1 MQRNSIL
8 YMQIKTRLIAIN
20 YGNSEING
28 NSKINCLT
36 AIKHTFHRLFNLLN
50 RPRLQWAGFF
60 TTLWLPEYYLLSKS
74 VLLCTIIIIAL
85 LIYPVCYPVDLSFCL
100 HIALYC
106 VVLCAFSFYKLQIC
120 GFCHNLPYLQR
131 HCHYCSLMCT
141 VLVQTKYISFL
152 ISLNLL
158 IDCYITL

>member
-36 AIKHTFHRLFNLLN
+36 AIKNTFHRLFNLLN
-50 RPRLQWAGFF
+50 RPRLQRAGFF
-60 TTLWLPEYYLLSKS
+60 TTLWLPEHYLLSKS

-85 LIYPVCYPVDLSFCL
+85 LIYPVSYPVDL

-106 VVLCAFSFYKLQIC
+106 VVLCGFSFYKFQIC
-120 GFCHNLPYLQR
+120 GFYHNPPYFQS
-131 HCHYCSLMCT
+131 HCHDCSLMCT
-141 VLVQTKYISFL
+141 VLVQTK
-152 ISLNLL
+152 
-158 IDCYITL
+158 